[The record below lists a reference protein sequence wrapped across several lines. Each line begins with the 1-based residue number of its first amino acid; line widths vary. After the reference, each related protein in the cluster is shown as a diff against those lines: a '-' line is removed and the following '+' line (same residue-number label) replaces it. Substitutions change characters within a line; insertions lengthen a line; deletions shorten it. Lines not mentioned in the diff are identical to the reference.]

1 MVVPSEQSNGSQVLL
16 KEALEEKAGRGKEAT
31 PTHAQ
36 LGRPTQ
42 ASLRQRSETPC
53 SPLEH
58 KKGLFLW
65 LMQQVLL
72 GL

>member
-1 MVVPSEQSNGSQVLL
+1 MVVVPSEQSNGSQVLL

-31 PTHAQ
+31 PPHAQ

-42 ASLRQRSETPC
+42 ANLRQRSETPC

-58 KKGLFLW
+58 KKGLFL
-65 LMQQVLL
+65 
-72 GL
+72 